1 MNQERLLESFEELV
15 NMVADLDCLRDV
27 VRDMKTELDSLT
39 EKVYSIDNE
48 AILPD
53 TEEIERVV
61 HEVLES
67 VTFHTY
73 ID

>member
-1 MNQERLLESFEELV
+1 MNQERVLESFEELV

-27 VRDMKTELDSLT
+27 VRDMKNELDSLT